1 MLTLLILVHAH
12 LFFKNGRGAPVP
24 SINILE
30 PRTSINSCDDINNC
44 RRLFDVVWG
53 CLATIFACTWVSV
66 HPNVPPPGQTWLALL
81 WRRLKMM
88 LIAFIAPELMV
99 GFAGRQF
106 YVARRLSKEF
116 AVSRTHGYLFC
127 MGGFASSTGYP
138 VATKQQL
145 EDPVLGPGFLA
156 AIRDVDAEDIMDKSK
171 GDALSKGLALAQGL
185 WFTAQCL
192 ARVQQHLAI
201 TALEAATLAFAVVNV
216 FIWLLWWGKP
226 LDVQRPIVVG
236 PPKTGVGVQPISSS
250 RIAAV
255 PLKRLDRFLGP
266 ITGLYAEFDPL
277 SSPSVPSF
285 WALGAINETNN
296 TGSLIAEGMVGIVF
310 GAIHCIA
317 WNSSFPTAEEKWMWR
332 SCALV
337 VAAIPAAIL
346 VLFVVNEAVY
356 RVFSSDGKPKP
367 EEEGDDTDRAVMTG
381 GDSDV
386 RLSLLREPESL
397 SESPSAVFHASST
410 ALSITGIRK
419 YVSTTFIRIF
429 YTSIPIYILARL
441 FLTTLPFTGLRAL
454 PPGAYA
460 DVDWSLYIPHL

>member
-1 MLTLLILVHAH
+1 
-12 LFFKNGRGAPVP
+12 
-24 SINILE
+24 
-30 PRTSINSCDDINNC
+30 
-44 RRLFDVVWG
+44 
-53 CLATIFACTWVSV
+53 
-66 HPNVPPPGQTWLALL
+66 
-81 WRRLKMM
+81 
-88 LIAFIAPELMV
+88 
-99 GFAGRQF
+99 
-106 YVARRLSKEF
+106 
-116 AVSRTHGYLFC
+116 

-138 VATKQQL
+138 VATKQL

-236 PPKTGVGVQPISSS
+236 PPKTDVGVQPTSSN

-255 PLKRLDRFLGP
+255 PLKPLDRFLGP

-285 WALGAINETNN
+285 WALGAISETNN

-332 SCALV
+332 SCALI

-346 VLFVVNEAVY
+346 ALFVVNEAVN
-356 RVFSSDGKPKP
+356 RVFLSHGKPKP
-367 EEEGDDTDRAVMTG
+367 EEEGDDASRALMTG

-386 RLSLLREPESL
+386 RLTLLREPESL
-397 SESPSAVFHASST
+397 SESPSVVSRASST
-410 ALSITGIRK
+410 ALSIRK
-419 YVSTTFIRIF
+419 YVSATFIRIF

-454 PPGAYA
+454 PPGAFA

>member
-12 LFFKNGRGAPVP
+12 LSFKNGRAAVP
-24 SINILE
+24 SVNILE
-30 PRTSINSCDDINNC
+30 LRTSIDTCDDINNC
-44 RRLFDVVWG
+44 RRLFDVIWG

-66 HPNVPPPGQTWLALL
+66 HPNVPPPGQSWLALL

-106 YVARRLSKEF
+106 YVARRLSKGPTDTF
-116 AVSRTHGYLFC
+116 SAWADSRHPL
-127 MGGFASSTGYP
+127 AILLQ
-138 VATKQQL
+138 TKQQL

-185 WFTAQCL
+185 WFMAQCL
-192 ARVQQHLAI
+192 ARVQQHLTI
-201 TALEAATLAFAVVNV
+201 TALEVATLAFAVVNV
-216 FIWLLWWGKP
+216 SIWLLWWGKP

-236 PPKTGVGVQPISSS
+236 PPENGDWIGSLP
-250 RIAAV
+250 
-255 PLKRLDRFLGP
+255 P

-277 SSPSVPSF
+277 SSSSVPLIL
-285 WALGAINETNN
+285 ALGAISETDN
-296 TGSLIAEGMVGIVF
+296 TGSLIAEGMVGMVF

-346 VLFVVNEAVY
+346 ALFVVNEAVN
-356 RVFSSDGKPKP
+356 RVFLSYGKPNPESYP
-367 EEEGDDTDRAVMTG
+367 EEGGDDADRAVMTG
-381 GDSDV
+381 GT
-386 RLSLLREPESL
+386 R
-397 SESPSAVFHASST
+397 
-410 ALSITGIRK
+410 
-419 YVSTTFIRIF
+419 
-429 YTSIPIYILARL
+429 TSGR
-441 FLTTLPFTGLRAL
+441 
-454 PPGAYA
+454 PG
-460 DVDWSLYIPHL
+460 